1 MKFLKDIQKLGG
13 LSFASLYMLLILL
26 SGTFHQHESEVA
38 SIDFLQ
44 DSNQTK
50 IQEIK
55 HASFQD
61 CFVCHFNS
69 TFQSV
74 SGEHFEWNFEVF
86 HFKIEPNGYASV
98 SVYFQEKGSVFLRGP
113 PQNVVI

>member
-1 MKFLKDIQKLGG
+1 
-13 LSFASLYMLLILL
+13 MLLILL
-26 SGTFHQHESEVA
+26 SGTFHQHDSEVI
-38 SIDFLQ
+38 SLDLHN
-44 DSNQTK
+44 DSKQTK
-50 IQEIK
+50 VQEIK

-69 TFQSV
+69 TFQTV
-74 SGEHFEWNFEVF
+74 SGEHFKWNFEFF
-86 HFKIEPNGYASV
+86 HSKIEPSGYASV